1 MKTGDEIGVR
11 SDLYAV
17 LQKIATGP
25 ELSKDLSEEESR
37 QAMSL
42 VLDNSVDEVQAA
54 VFLIALR
61 MKRETY
67 DELRGALRAL
77 LDYSLRV
84 TADVPD
90 VVDLADPFDG
100 YVRTLPAAP
109 FLPAVLAACG
119 IPTVSHGAE
128 SLGPKYGATHFKVL
142 RAAGAKVDLDPAGAA
157 KQIGDP
163 DIGWAYVDQRYTNP
177 ALHRLRDLRAKIVKR
192 PCLTTLEVA
201 LKPVCGSRATHL
213 LTGYVHK
220 AYPPIYSMLARVSG
234 YESAMIVRG
243 VEGGV
248 IASLN
253 QPSRLT
259 RFSEGGEDE
268 EIRLDPTDAGIQSAS
283 RAVPLPQ
290 KMPMASMPQPGAQAI
305 DSDAIASKAAEV
317 GRDALAGRPGP
328 TRSSLIYSASQCLV
342 HLRQVGTLRD
352 GVGIVTAAIDSGA
365 ARRRFEAG

>member
-192 PCLTTLEVA
+192 PCLTTLEVV
-201 LKPVCGSRATHL
+201 LKPVCGSRAPHL
-213 LTGYVHK
+213 LTGYVH
-220 AYPPIYSMLARVSG
+220 
-234 YESAMIVRG
+234 
-243 VEGGV
+243 
-248 IASLN
+248 
-253 QPSRLT
+253 
-259 RFSEGGEDE
+259 
-268 EIRLDPTDAGIQSAS
+268 
-283 RAVPLPQ
+283 
-290 KMPMASMPQPGAQAI
+290 
-305 DSDAIASKAAEV
+305 
-317 GRDALAGRPGP
+317 
-328 TRSSLIYSASQCLV
+328 
-342 HLRQVGTLRD
+342 
-352 GVGIVTAAIDSGA
+352 
-365 ARRRFEAG
+365 